1 MTGNS
6 PYILTMNAHVSKL
19 TSKAQTVIPKAV
31 REKLGLRP
39 GDLVRYV
46 FEGKHVTIERA
57 PRAAEDDPFATFT
70 EWASEADGEAYR
82 SL

>member
-1 MTGNS
+1 
-6 PYILTMNAHVSKL
+6 MNAPVSKL

-31 REKLGLRP
+31 RERLGLRP

-46 FEGKHVTIERA
+46 FEGGRVTIERA
-57 PRAAEDDPFATFT
+57 ATGAEDDPFATFT
-70 EWASEADGEAYR
+70 EWGSEADEEAYR